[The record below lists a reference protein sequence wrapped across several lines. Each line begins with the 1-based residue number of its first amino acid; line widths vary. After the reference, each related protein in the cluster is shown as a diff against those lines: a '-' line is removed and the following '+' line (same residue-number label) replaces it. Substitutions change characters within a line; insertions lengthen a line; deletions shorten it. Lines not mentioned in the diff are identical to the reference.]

1 VTSSSSGAGPAV
13 TGAVTV
19 GIDLG
24 GTGTRLV
31 ALGQAGVLRS
41 RLTVP
46 TRHQPAAD
54 PGQLITS
61 LAAQIQDAARGARL
75 DGVGIGASGP
85 VDPEGI
91 IRNDATLPAYSH
103 IPLAPLLT
111 ARLGVPC
118 AIDNDAV
125 AAALGENTYGAGQ
138 HSPALLAITLGT
150 GVGVALLH
158 GTTPYRGSDGVHP
171 EAGHIPVPGPPAPCY
186 CGLPVCWEQ
195 LASRTAL
202 DTATGHATD
211 EMATAAAAGD
221 PRSGQVFDRYAR
233 HVGTGLATLLTVFR
247 PARVVVGGSV
257 AQYLPLL
264 RPGIDR
270 ALDRSGPFAWKPP
283 IAAAELGEYSGA
295 IGAAILPG
303 TTGAGQGQARPA
315 PTAAPPPAGPSP
327 AP

>member
-1 VTSSSSGAGPAV
+1 MTSSSAGTGPDV
-13 TGAVTV
+13 TVAVTV

-31 ALGQAGVLRS
+31 ALDQAGVLRS
-41 RLTVP
+41 RVSVP
-46 TRHQPAAD
+46 TRHEPAAD
-54 PGQLITS
+54 PGQLITG
-61 LAAQIQDAARGARL
+61 LAAHIQDAASGARL
-75 DGVGIGASGP
+75 DAVGIGASGP

-91 IRNDATLPAYSH
+91 IRNDATLPAFSH
-103 IPLAPLLT
+103 IPLAALLT

-125 AAALGENTYGAGQ
+125 AAALGENIYGAGQ
-138 HSPALLAITLGT
+138 HSPALLAVTLGT
-150 GVGVALLH
+150 GIGVALLH
-158 GTTPYRGSDGVHP
+158 DTTPYRGSDGVHP
-171 EAGHIPVPGPPAPCY
+171 EAGHIPVPGPSAPCY
-186 CGLPVCWEQ
+186 CGLPACWEQ

-202 DTATGHATD
+202 DAATGHATD
-211 EMATAAAAGD
+211 EVATAAAAGE
-221 PRSGQVFDRYAR
+221 PRSRQVFDRYAG
-233 HVGTGLATLLTVFR
+233 HVGAGLATLLTVFR

-303 TTGAGQGQARPA
+303 ATGAGQGPA
-315 PTAAPPPAGPSP
+315 HLAGTGL
-327 AP
+327 AG

>member
-1 VTSSSSGAGPAV
+1 MTSSSSGAGPDV

-31 ALGQAGVLRS
+31 ALGQAGVLWS

-54 PGQLITS
+54 PGQLITG
-61 LAAQIQDAARGARL
+61 LAAQIQDAVRGARL

-103 IPLAPLLT
+103 VPLVPLLT

-138 HSPALLAITLGT
+138 HSPALLAVTLGT
-150 GVGVALLH
+150 GIGVALLH
-158 GTTPYRGSDGVHP
+158 GATPYRGSDGVHP

-221 PRSGQVFDRYAR
+221 PRSGRVFDRYAG

-247 PARVVVGGSV
+247 PARVVVGGSA

-264 RPGIDR
+264 RPGIER

-295 IGAAILPG
+295 IGAAILPRAI
-303 TTGAGQGQARPA
+303 GAGQAQARPA
-315 PTAAPPPAGPSP
+315 GTGLAG
-327 AP
+327 